1 MAERPGIH
9 RTSLRLPDHVK
20 AILKRQAAAEGC
32 SMNTW
37 MLRALEQRVRED
49 LAELARTGKLRR

>member
-9 RTSLRLPDHVK
+9 RTSLRLPDDVK
-20 AILKRQAAAEGC
+20 AILKRQVAAEGC

-37 MLRALEQRVRED
+37 MRRALEKRVRED

>member
-20 AILKRQAAAEGC
+20 AIVKREAAAEGC
-32 SMNTW
+32 SMNAW
-37 MLRALEQRVRED
+37 MLRALEKRVLED
-49 LAELARTGKLRR
+49 LAALARTEQMRR